1 MKNKDDLI
9 YNLIFSDMDDFY
21 IDIDNY
27 IDDINDCDLFVREIK
42 SILKK
47 SKVKIVYNNLSVD
60 DQSIMWNI
68 KVKR

>member
-27 IDDINDCDLFVREIK
+27 IDDLNDCDLFVREIK

-47 SKVKIVYNNLSVD
+47 SKAKIVYNNLSVD
-60 DQSIMWNI
+60 DQSIIWNI

>member
-1 MKNKDDLI
+1 LKNKDDLI